1 MFSSNLDDVIDPF
14 AEEAVT
20 WSSLSINPNSSK
32 NRSPSPEKQDLYNN
46 DSESSELEKPNSFQT
61 DNPSIIEDFP
71 SLSLNPEISSPS
83 KRIPNSSETS
93 FGQTDSNISF
103 PSKSVLNSTNI
114 QSDIDYAAKN
124 SLSSEN
130 SIKVNIT
137 SPDSSAKAASR
148 PILFKRNLNKT
159 RVLLS
164 NKSNTSSSTFIDPL
178 ADNSSSLSN
187 QNSPIINNYTFQ
199 NSISPSPIAPIPNTS
214 LPGPILSPTH
224 NSYSNSPAP
233 NFANNI
239 FAPAIN
245 PNLSQKNNNI
255 QLPPQHQTDISNFE
269 EPQIVPLQI
278 ESEDEYLND
287 STAKDTP
294 LPYINISVSEPI
306 KISDSISSH
315 TVYKVSTKTDCS
327 LFVEKEFVVRRRYR
341 DFEWLYLQLQ
351 IENPGIIIPPIPE
364 KQSFG
369 RFEQSFI
376 ENRRI
381 GLQTHL
387 DRIAGHPILH
397 KNKSFILF
405 LESKDFVS
413 QAKIVL
419 FLFFFILSYF
429 IIESTKEAATTG
441 SSLGDLFGSSKY
453 LIKNDI
459 FGEKFR
465 ELELL
470 ETQLKALL
478 KSLDAT
484 EKQREELSLAHLELG
499 EAFLAVSNAE
509 KHFGSSSSSQ
519 PNDGMDISL
528 LLMEMGKMQKKLHSL
543 QKKISSDTI
552 TKFVNSTEE
561 YIRTVASAKLT
572 FMSRVKIHEKWQNS
586 VNEVLKKKKNLTQI
600 QNKSTKRSFLGSS
613 ADTSNNAQE
622 PQLVNNDKVKA
633 LVREIQSVEE
643 MKKAFD
649 SATSRLSEELERF
662 DELRIGAFQ
671 EAIEHHLVGMIEIQ
685 DEVVGLWDK
694 FSNSPFLTE

>member
-32 NRSPSPEKQDLYNN
+32 NRPPSPEKQDLYNN
-46 DSESSELEKPNSFQT
+46 DSESSELEKPNHFQI
-61 DNPSIIEDFP
+61 DNPSIIDDFQ
-71 SLSLNPEISSPS
+71 SLSLKPEIVSPS
-83 KRIPNSSETS
+83 KNIPNSS
-93 FGQTDSNISF
+93 QTPFEQSDSNISF

-124 SLSSEN
+124 SLSAEN
-130 SIKVNIT
+130 SIKANIT
-137 SPDSSAKAASR
+137 SPDNNAKAASR

-178 ADNSSSLSN
+178 ADNPSSLSN
-187 QNSPIINNYTFQ
+187 QNSPTINNNSTFQ
-199 NSISPSPIAPIPNTS
+199 NTISPSPITPISNNS
-214 LPGPILSPTH
+214 LPGSILSPTH
-224 NSYSNSPAP
+224 DSYTNSPTP
-233 NFANNI
+233 NFANNA
-239 FAPAIN
+239 FAPANN
-245 PNLSQKNNNI
+245 PIISQRNNNI
-255 QLPPQHQTDISNFE
+255 QLPPQHQTDISTFE
-269 EPQIVPLQI
+269 EPQIVPLHI

-287 STAKDTP
+287 STTKNAP

-369 RFEQSFI
+369 RFEQRFI
-376 ENRRI
+376 ENRKI

-413 QAKIVL
+413 QAKI
-419 FLFFFILSYF
+419 IS
-429 IIESTKEAATTG
+429 ESTKEAATTG

-552 TKFVNSTEE
+552 TRFVNSTEE
-561 YIRTVASAKLT
+561 YIRTVASAK
-572 FMSRVKIHEKWQNS
+572 
-586 VNEVLKKKKNLTQI
+586 
-600 QNKSTKRSFLGSS
+600 
-613 ADTSNNAQE
+613 
-622 PQLVNNDKVKA
+622 
-633 LVREIQSVEE
+633 
-643 MKKAFD
+643 
-649 SATSRLSEELERF
+649 
-662 DELRIGAFQ
+662 
-671 EAIEHHLVGMIEIQ
+671 
-685 DEVVGLWDK
+685 
-694 FSNSPFLTE
+694 